1 MRAQYYLPETLESD
15 ESESGW
21 ADEGWYEESEAYE
34 YLMPLEGEPTHWMP
48 LPPAPDA
55 APPQRNEPEYRDV
68 VVKGDLWRIEFLPD
82 HAASVVLVKANY
94 EAQSEPKL
102 VAYLR
107 RKEFAFGY
115 EQVDREDHGAIPVY
129 TAPPQREWQ
138 GLTDEEIRNE
148 AKNHVFDESFF
159 NGAIWARGQIMG
171 RNDG

>member
-1 MRAQYYLPETLESD
+1 
-15 ESESGW
+15 
-21 ADEGWYEESEAYE
+21 
-34 YLMPLEGEPTHWMP
+34 
-48 LPPAPDA
+48 
-55 APPQRNEPEYRDV
+55 